1 MSVFITCDGT
11 VSVGNEGEPICSGTW
26 ATVESE
32 TLIQGNQAYTA
43 AEWEY
48 VWDSVIWIFVA
59 AASYIVLMRLIKSMS
74 SEVTTHE
81 S

>member
-11 VSVGNEGEPICSGTW
+11 VTVASGGTPSCSGTW

-32 TLIQGNQAYTA
+32 TLFQGSTSFTA